1 MTHFVRIHNTMP
13 PCYEGRE
20 TFKCG
25 VKECGYIFLNQY
37 NLDFHTKKIHE
48 RKVSKRKTCFDKS
61 YKLKPGGIN
70 CPQCNKP
77 MSSDH
82 KLKR

>member
-1 MTHFVRIHNTMP
+1 MTHYVRVHKTMP

-20 TFKCG
+20 TFKCE
-25 VKECGYIFLNQY
+25 VKECGYLFLTQY
-37 NLDFHTKKIHE
+37 RLDFHIKQVHE
-48 RKVSKRKTCFDKS
+48 RKGSKKKFCIDK
-61 YKLKPGGIN
+61 KPGGIN